1 MHILK
6 EYASWSDIKLQK
18 SVKLPAIKEIR
29 FVGKSRRRT
38 RQFYIFLR
46 RVWLSK
52 RYFWIDYFVRIETVR
67 FLSCVRYGTTRSDL
81 MINSEGDCY
90 GKISQKNFVVCSITN
105 VPLPFNFE
113 ILEFANGFRP
123 PPNLLIFEN
132 IYGFRLKNS
141 ILAKNNNQTSI
152 FTRNIHFST

>member
-1 MHILK
+1 MKFSKISNNSGINSQSSH
-6 EYASWSDIKLQK
+6 
-18 SVKLPAIKEIR
+18 SVS
-29 FVGKSRRRT
+29 V
-38 RQFYIFLR
+38 
-46 RVWLSK
+46 LSTDWNGTFFS
-52 RYFWIDYFVRIETVR
+52 Y
-67 FLSCVRYGTTRSDL
+67 VRYGTTRSDL

-141 ILAKNNNQTSI
+141 LLVNNNDQMSILSLKYPLFDKKYPIYFRNFYMVFAKNT
-152 FTRNIHFST
+152 FRA

>member
-1 MHILK
+1 M
-6 EYASWSDIKLQK
+6 YDFTK
-18 SVKLPAIKEIR
+18 SIV
-29 FVGKSRRRT
+29 
-38 RQFYIFLR
+38 
-46 RVWLSK
+46 
-52 RYFWIDYFVRIETVR
+52 VRIETVR

-123 PPNLLIFEN
+123 PPN
-132 IYGFRLKNS
+132 RLP
-141 ILAKNNNQTSI
+141 
-152 FTRNIHFST
+152 

>member
-1 MHILK
+1 MAQNFLK
-6 EYASWSDIKLQK
+6 FSKISNIIYSIYLV
-18 SVKLPAIKEIR
+18 SV
-29 FVGKSRRRT
+29 
-38 RQFYIFLR
+38 
-46 RVWLSK
+46 LSTDQNGTFFS
-52 RYFWIDYFVRIETVR
+52 Y
-67 FLSCVRYGTTRSDL
+67 VRYGTTRSDL

-141 ILAKNNNQTSI
+141 ILAKNSNQTSI
-152 FTRNIHFST
+152 FT